1 MTLNDRYRMKDN
13 DWWYLVEATICNL
26 KAGKRVVHSG
36 FKLEKQDYT
45 LLNPD
50 KHDFTTA
57 DGMKIWT
64 IEWAKYAKR
73 LKKGASYYNA
83 RGNNLSNAVRI
94 ATQKRAESNVVWMCV
109 GRGGGVK
116 TRVRGKW
123 TEPKQMPSE
132 QEWLDSLPEDDKRKS
147 RDPNLYNFR
156 NTAQWVVDDEG
167 KYVRVQ
173 VEFNYWYQLEAQ
185 KNDKEQR
192 EWQRLSN
199 TLVELQRSIPLPDY
213 KYMAAFMAYD
223 PGNAAVLRA
232 HKDLQNKQEIFNNWN
247 DPQYVEEYRLKQVE
261 RARGNLE
268 RAQQQ
273 YAREVEISD
282 KNLKELEELA

>member
-1 MTLNDRYRMKDN
+1 MTLNDRWKMNDN

-26 KAGKRVVHSG
+26 KAGKRVVYSG
-36 FKLEKQDYT
+36 FKLDDEDYAQ
-45 LLNPD
+45 LNPD

-73 LKKGASYYNA
+73 LKNGSSYYNA
-83 RGNNLSNAVRI
+83 RGSNLSNAVRI
-94 ATQKRAESNVVWMCV
+94 ATQRRAESNVVWMCV

-123 TEPKQMPSE
+123 TAPKQLPSQ

-147 RDPNLYNFR
+147 REPNLYNFR
-156 NTAQWVVDDEG
+156 NRTQWVTDEEG
-167 KYVRVQ
+167 KYVREQ
-173 VEFNYWYQLEAQ
+173 VEFNYWYELEAQ

-213 KYMAAFMAYD
+213 KYMAAFLAYD
-223 PGNAAVLRA
+223 PDSAAVLRA
-232 HKDLQNKQEIFNNWN
+232 QKDLEKKQEVFDNWN
-247 DPQYVEEYRLKQVE
+247 DPEYVEQYRLTQVE
-261 RARGNLE
+261 RARGNLD

-273 YAREVEISD
+273 YDREVEISN